1 MTLSCFSELMITQQS
16 KGTTRLEKI
25 EALVNWKRVDY
36 RLKKVLNRSGLGP
49 TGYEPVTLFKAMIL
63 QHLYGLSDPALEE
76 MLYDRIS
83 FRRFCGLSL
92 NSKIPDETTIC
103 RFRSALSGHVARLLR
118 VVMDDLSR
126 QGIALKTGA
135 ILDAS
140 VIQSAVKP
148 PSGGEVNEDDAEAG
162 WTKKGGQYHYG
173 YKAHVSCD
181 EQGLV
186 RDVLVTGAEVHD
198 SQVFGQLLDGS
209 ESAVYADKA
218 YGSKK
223 NRKVLE
229 RHGIKDCLMYKKTV
243 KKGRQPN
250 WQVQLN
256 KLWQPTR
263 NTIERVFAHWKTLM
277 GLRRCRY
284 IGEKKNQDHMTFL
297 ALTYNLMRATKLKP
311 SFTTG

>member
-1 MTLSCFSELMITQQS
+1 MSLACFSELMITQRS
-16 KGTTRLEKI
+16 KGVTRLEKI
-25 EALVNWKRVDY
+25 ESLVNWKRVDY

-49 TGYEPVTLFKAMIL
+49 TGYLPITLFKAMIL

-103 RFRSALSGHVARLLR
+103 RFRSSLSGHVDKLMR

-135 ILDAS
+135 IIDAS
-140 VIQSAVKP
+140 VIESSVKAP
-148 PSGGEVNEDDAEAG
+148 CGGEVNEHDPDAG
-162 WTKKGGQYHYG
+162 WTKKGGRYHYG

-186 RDVLVTGAEVHD
+186 RDVMVTGADTHD

-218 YGSKK
+218 YGAKK
-223 NRKVLE
+223 NRRLLQDY
-229 RHGIKDCLMYKKTV
+229 GIKDCLMYKK
-243 KKGRQPN
+243 KKGRSKQPQ
-250 WQVQLN
+250 WQIQLN
-256 KLWQPTR
+256 KFWGRTR
-263 NTIERVFAHWKTLM
+263 STVERVFAHWKTVM
-277 GLRRCRY
+277 GLNKSRY
-284 IGEKKNQDHMTFL
+284 IGTKKVQDHITFL
-297 ALTYNLMRATKLKP
+297 AMTYNLMRATKIKP
-311 SFTTG
+311 MIS